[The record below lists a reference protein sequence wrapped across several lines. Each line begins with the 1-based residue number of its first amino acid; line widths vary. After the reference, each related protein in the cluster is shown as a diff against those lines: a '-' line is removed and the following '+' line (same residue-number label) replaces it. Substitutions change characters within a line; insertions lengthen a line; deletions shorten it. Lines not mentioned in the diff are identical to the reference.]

1 MKGFDRAWVEAA
13 QDCGASEWQI
23 FRRVILPNLR
33 PGILVL
39 LVLTVAEYWNIIDQA
54 IIFIDDAVRQPL
66 SVALSQMLS
75 TENGSFFAASCLYVL
90 PVLLVF
96 IMGRMLLKK
105 RNKRGAKEHS
115 SPLTPPPISAI
126 LETYQKNV

>member
-33 PGILVL
+33 PGILVV

-54 IIFIDDAVRQPL
+54 IIFLDSTVRQPL
-66 SVALSQMLS
+66 SVSLSQMLA
-75 TENGSFFAASCLYVL
+75 TEKAGFSLQRPAFMCCRYCLFL
-90 PVLLVF
+90 EWE
-96 IMGRMLLKK
+96 K
-105 RNKRGAKEHS
+105 RQQNK
-115 SPLTPPPISAI
+115 
-126 LETYQKNV
+126 